1 MTNFT
6 RNDIATLAASE
17 GVSEMVLIT
26 QLQQGAAIS
35 GDEAALDALCNIK
48 AEILGL

>member
-1 MTNFT
+1 MTFS

-17 GVSEMVLIT
+17 GVSELALVT
-26 QLQQGAAIS
+26 SLQQGAAIS
-35 GDEAALDALCNIK
+35 GNESALEALCAIK

>member
-1 MTNFT
+1 MTHFN

-17 GVSEMVLIT
+17 GVSEMTLIT
-26 QLQQGAAIS
+26 QLQQGAAIA
-35 GDEAALDALCNIK
+35 GDEATLEALCNIK